1 MKRSDQ
7 NRKQQIRIKKSSAKV
22 KKIRAAAKKPK
33 GANAGVKRNK
43 LKPLY
48 SFKLSRPDDTQ
59 SRRIFDKKPS
69 DFTDEEIKRLVK
81 GVNDRLYLLEKA
93 GLTLESRTYQNI
105 MHYAE
110 GGDRM
115 YNINDDKM
123 TVRVTGDL
131 SRFQTPQEK
140 YDYIRR
146 LQQIM
151 SNQTS
156 TAGGTMKQ
164 LQRAYES
171 FMQNPMLFTNA
182 PNGEKMPV
190 KLSFNDYREIWKS
203 YKANVEPDQNGKWE
217 SDDVIDFI
225 HAVSARGYEDI
236 PPESLDRAFRY
247 WQENKK
253 DYEDMY
259 EFMIDNPDVFSTI

>member
-1 MKRSDQ
+1 MKK
-7 NRKQQIRIKKSSAKV
+7 NTVRIKKSSAKV
-22 KKIRAAAKKPK
+22 KKVKVGAKKLR

-93 GLTLESRTYQNI
+93 DLTLESRTYQNI
-105 MHYAE
+105 LHYAE

-115 YNINDDKM
+115 YNLNEDKM

-151 SNQTS
+151 SNKTS
-156 TAGGTMKQ
+156 TAGGTMDVLKN
-164 LQRAYES
+164 AYES
-171 FMQNPMLFTNA
+171 FMENPKLYTTT
-182 PNGEKMPV
+182 PEGDKIPV

-217 SDDVIDFI
+217 SDDVIDFM
-225 HAVSARGYEDI
+225 HVASVRGYEEI

-253 DYEDMY
+253 NYEDMY
-259 EFMIDNPDVFSTI
+259 MFLIKNPNIFSEI

>member
-1 MKRSDQ
+1 MKK
-7 NRKQQIRIKKSSAKV
+7 NTVRIKKSGAKV
-22 KKIRAAAKKPK
+22 KKIRAGAKKPK
-33 GANAGVKRNK
+33 GANAGIKRNK

-48 SFKLSRPDDTQ
+48 SFKLSRLDDTQ

-110 GGDRM
+110 GGDKM
-115 YNINDDKM
+115 YNINDEKM

-131 SRFQTPQEK
+131 NRFKTPQEK

-203 YKANVEPDQNGKWE
+203 YKANVEPDQKGKWE

-259 EFMIDNPDVFSTI
+259 AFMIDNPDVFSTI

>member
-7 NRKQQIRIKKSSAKV
+7 NKKQQIRIKKSSAKV
-22 KKIRAAAKKPK
+22 KTVRAGAKKPK
-33 GANAGVKRNK
+33 GGNAGVKRNK

-48 SFKLSRPDDTQ
+48 SFKLSKPDDAK

-93 GLTLESRTYQNI
+93 DLTLESRTYQNI
-105 MHYAE
+105 KHYAE
-110 GGDRM
+110 GGDKM
-115 YNINDDKM
+115 YNINEDKM
-123 TVRVTGDL
+123 TIRVTGDL

-156 TAGGTMKQ
+156 TAGGTMKA
-164 LQRAYES
+164 LEKAYGSYME
-171 FMQNPMLFTNA
+171 NPKLYKTA
-182 PNGEKMPV
+182 PSGDKIPISITFSE
-190 KLSFNDYREIWKS
+190 YREIWKS
-203 YKANVEPDQNGKWE
+203 YKANVEPDENGKYE
-217 SDDVIDFI
+217 SDDVIDFM
-225 HAVSARGYEDI
+225 HAIKAQGYEDI
-236 PPESLDRAFRY
+236 PPASLDKAFRY

-253 DYEDMY
+253 NYEDM
-259 EFMIDNPDVFSTI
+259 FSFIIKNSDIFSEV

>member
-1 MKRSDQ
+1 MKK
-7 NRKQQIRIKKSSAKV
+7 NTVRIKKSSAKV
-22 KKIRAAAKKPK
+22 KKVKAGAKKAR
-33 GANAGVKRNK
+33 GANAGIKRNK

-48 SFKLSRPDDTQ
+48 SFRLSRPDDTQ

-93 GLTLESRTYQNI
+93 DLTLESKTYQNI
-105 MHYAE
+105 LHYAE

-115 YNINDDKM
+115 YNLNEDKM

-151 SNQTS
+151 SNKTS
-156 TAGGTMKQ
+156 TAGGTMDVLKN
-164 LQRAYES
+164 AYES
-171 FMQNPMLFTNA
+171 FMENPKLYTTTSE
-182 PNGEKMPV
+182 GEKIPV

-217 SDDVIDFI
+217 SDDVIDFM
-225 HAVSARGYEDI
+225 HVASARGYEEI

-253 DYEDMY
+253 NYEDMY
-259 EFMIDNPDVFSTI
+259 MFLIDNPNIFSEI